1 MRTERVLALL
11 ALAGLIIKF
20 LHYPGGMQL
29 MLLSM
34 GALSMVYF
42 YFAFYFFSEKK
53 IANQNIALT
62 IPSGIAFA
70 IIVIGILF
78 KLQYWPGNGFLYLLI
93 GLISTPIILI
103 FTNILQK
110 RAGDAAS
117 DELKLYYKR
126 MTRRAIV
133 MFCLSALF
141 FFTPSETI
149 LLAQYRNPQLAHL
162 KALYYSSHDSA
173 DKKKLDEYIHKQ
185 DSIRMIHLQ

>member
-1 MRTERVLALL
+1 MRTERVLALT

-29 MLLSM
+29 ILLSM

-78 KLQYWPGNGFLYLLI
+78 KLQYWPGNGFL
-93 GLISTPIILI
+93 
-103 FTNILQK
+103 
-110 RAGDAAS
+110 
-117 DELKLYYKR
+117 
-126 MTRRAIV
+126 
-133 MFCLSALF
+133 
-141 FFTPSETI
+141 
-149 LLAQYRNPQLAHL
+149 
-162 KALYYSSHDSA
+162 
-173 DKKKLDEYIHKQ
+173 
-185 DSIRMIHLQ
+185 